1 MTPTSQAAPPPRL
14 RERYE
19 QEILPELT
27 KKFGYSTPMQAPR
40 LLKITL
46 NMGLGTE
53 KQDKKSFE
61 SAQEQLA
68 LIAGQHPNVRRARK
82 SIASFKVRE
91 GMPVGVSVTLRRAR
105 MWEFLD
111 RLTSIAVPRIRDFR
125 GLNPRSFDGRG
136 NYSMGVK
143 EQLIFPEIDY
153 DSVDVVRGLDITITT
168 SAATD
173 SRPSSCCSG
182 WGCRSPRRGA
192 PVRRRAKRGRSRG
205 RRGAA
210 QGGGPPQGRG
220 RAGRAGAAER
230 GEPGGLRQARDR
242 GGRGRGTRARTRRGR
257 KRRGRPRMRPTRRR
271 IQMAKTSQKVRQ
283 GRKAKFKSR
292 SYNRCRRCGRPR
304 AYYRKFGLCRI
315 CLREA
320 AHEGYIPGM
329 TKSSW

>member
-1 MTPTSQAAPPPRL
+1 
-14 RERYE
+14 
-19 QEILPELT
+19 
-27 KKFGYSTPMQAPR
+27 
-40 LLKITL
+40 
-46 NMGLGTE
+46 MGLGTE

-68 LIAGQHPNVRRARK
+68 LIAGQQPNVRRARK

-173 SRPSSCCSG
+173 LEAFELLLALGMPFAQEGRPGGGRGKRPKPRRKRSSAKRRPASRPRPSRPRSSSSK
-182 WGCRSPRRGA
+182 RRTRRPTPSP
-192 PVRRRAKRGRSRG
+192 ST
-205 RRGAA
+205 
-210 QGGGPPQGRG
+210 
-220 RAGRAGAAER
+220 
-230 GEPGGLRQARDR
+230 R
-242 GGRGRGTRARTRRGR
+242 GGRGRGRGRRRGR
-257 KRRGRPRMRPTRRR
+257 KRRGRGTRPTRR
-271 IQMAKTSQKVRQ
+271 VRD
-283 GRKAKFKSR
+283 G
-292 SYNRCRRCGRPR
+292 
-304 AYYRKFGLCRI
+304 
-315 CLREA
+315 
-320 AHEGYIPGM
+320 
-329 TKSSW
+329 

>member
-1 MTPTSQAAPPPRL
+1 MEATVAPTSQAAPPPRL
-14 RERYE
+14 RDKYE

-27 KKFGYSTPMQAPR
+27 RKFGYSTPMDAPR

-61 SAQEQLA
+61 SAQNQLA

-82 SIASFKVRE
+82 SVASFKLRE

-153 DSVDVVRGLDITITT
+153 DTVDVVRGLDITITT
-168 SAATD
+168 TAKTD
-173 SRPSSCCSG
+173 LEAFELLLGLGMPFAQEGRPG
-182 WGCRSPRRGA
+182 QQAREE
-192 PVRRRAKRGRSRG
+192 AK
-205 RRGAA
+205 
-210 QGGGPPQGRG
+210 
-220 RAGRAGAAER
+220 AAEEEEQR
-230 GEPGGLRQARDR
+230 KEEARLKAEVEQAALEQLKEENPEAYAKPETDEGESGEDAGED
-242 GGRGRGTRARTRRGR
+242 G
-257 KRRGRPRMRPTRRR
+257 
-271 IQMAKTSQKVRQ
+271 
-283 GRKAKFKSR
+283 
-292 SYNRCRRCGRPR
+292 NE
-304 AYYRKFGLCRI
+304 
-315 CLREA
+315 EA
-320 AHEGYIPGM
+320 GESGSEENSDG
-329 TKSSW
+329 